1 MKWVRVEIRPSHLD
15 DVIAALGVVG
25 LTRMTVTEVQAWDE
39 RTRDAYDDEEDEL
52 RADRPQFVPHA
63 QIELAVRDEDLRLV
77 LEAVRRSAAAGPS
90 GHGHVFVAKL
100 VGAARIRTAERGDAA
115 L

>member
-15 DVIAALGVVG
+15 DVIAALGAIG
-25 LTRMTVTEVQAWDE
+25 LTRLTVTEVQAWDE
-39 RTRDAYDDEEDEL
+39 RTRDAYDDAETEF

-63 QIELAVRDEDLRLV
+63 LIELAVRGEDLRG
-77 LEAVRRSAAAGPS
+77 EP
-90 GHGHVFVAKL
+90 
-100 VGAARIRTAERGDAA
+100 A